1 MIRTSRQLK
10 ALVRNKSHGD
20 NAKAMTLIRNFV
32 MERFLE
38 RMSLS
43 KYSGNLILKGGLL
56 VASMVGLDHRATM
69 DIDTTIRDYN
79 LSAEDAGKMVEDIIA
94 VPLDDGIQFAVK
106 SVESIMDE
114 AEYPGIRF
122 KLEAVLD
129 TMKTPLKM
137 DISTDDVITPGE
149 ENYEY
154 KLMFEERSI
163 PLLAYNLETI
173 LAEKMETIIS
183 RGTLNTRMRDYYDLM
198 ILNIVK
204 ADVINYADLTK
215 ALKATSRKRNSYELL
230 SGSKHILEQI
240 KSDAGLMEQWGVYQ
254 RKYDY
259 AADYTWEDIV
269 ENVERLF
276 GNAETY
282 YEKNPE
288 TLAFKRA
295 EEAFSGEVAKAGFDT
310 EEDMQNYLREIQKE
324 VRVIK

>member
-1 MIRTSRQLK
+1 MIHTSRQLK
-10 ALVRNKSHGD
+10 ALVRNRSHGD

-56 VASMVGLDHRATM
+56 VASMVGLENRATM
-69 DIDTTIRDYN
+69 DIDTTMRNYN
-79 LSAEDAGKMVEDIIA
+79 LSAEGARKMVEDIIA
-94 VPLDDGIQFAVK
+94 VPLDDGIQFVVK

-149 ENYEY
+149 VNYEY

-163 PLLAYNLETI
+163 PLLAYNLETV

-198 ILNIVK
+198 ILNIIK
-204 ADVINYADLTK
+204 SDAINYADLAK
-215 ALKATSRKRNSYELL
+215 ALEATSRKRNSYELL
-230 SGSKHILEQI
+230 LGSKHILEQI
-240 KSDAGLMEQWGVYQ
+240 KSDAGLMKQWGIYQ
-254 RKYDY
+254 HKYDY
-259 AADYTWEDIV
+259 AADYAWVDIV
-269 ENVERLF
+269 KNVERLF
-276 GNAETY
+276 F
-282 YEKNPE
+282 
-288 TLAFKRA
+288 LC
-295 EEAFSGEVAKAGFDT
+295 SS
-310 EEDMQNYLREIQKE
+310 
-324 VRVIK
+324 

>member
-1 MIRTSRQLK
+1 MIHTSRQLK
-10 ALVRNKSHGD
+10 ALVRNSSHGD

-38 RMSLS
+38 RISLS

-56 VASMVGLDHRATM
+56 VASMVGLENRATM
-69 DIDTTIRDYN
+69 DIDTTIRNYN
-79 LSAEDAGKMVEDIIA
+79 LSAENMRKMVEDIIA
-94 VPLDDGIQFAVK
+94 VSLDDGIQFAVK

-149 ENYEY
+149 VNYEY

-163 PLLAYNLETI
+163 PLLAYNLETV

-198 ILNIVK
+198 ILNVVK
-204 ADVINYADLTK
+204 SDAINYADLAK
-215 ALKATSRKRNSYELL
+215 ALGATSRKRNSYELL
-230 SGSKHILEQI
+230 LNSRHILEQI
-240 KSDAGLMEQWGVYQ
+240 KSDAGLMEQWGIYQ
-254 RKYDY
+254 HKFDY
-259 AADYTWEDIV
+259 AADYAWEDIV
-269 ENVERLF
+269 KNVEQLF
-276 GNAETY
+276 
-282 YEKNPE
+282 KK
-288 TLAFKRA
+288 LA
-295 EEAFSGEVAKAGFDT
+295 
-310 EEDMQNYLREIQKE
+310 
-324 VRVIK
+324 

>member
-1 MIRTSRQLK
+1 MIHTSRQLK
-10 ALVRNKSHGD
+10 ALVRNRSHGD

-43 KYSGNLILKGGLL
+43 KYSSNLILKGGLL
-56 VASMVGLDHRATM
+56 VASMVGLENRATM
-69 DIDTTIRDYN
+69 DIDTTIRNYN
-79 LSAEDAGKMVEDIIA
+79 LSTEDARKMVEDIIA
-94 VPLDDGIQFAVK
+94 VPLDDGIQFVVK

-149 ENYEY
+149 VNYEY

-163 PLLAYNLETI
+163 SLRAYNLETV

-198 ILNIVK
+198 ILNIIK
-204 ADVINYADLTK
+204 SDAINYADLAK
-215 ALKATSRKRNSYELL
+215 ALEATSRKRNSYELL

-240 KSDAGLMEQWGVYQ
+240 KSDAGLMEQWGIYQ
-254 RKYDY
+254 HKYDY
-259 AADYTWEDIV
+259 AADYAWVDV
-269 ENVERLF
+269 VKNVEQLF
-276 GNAETY
+276 GKLY
-282 YEKNPE
+282 Y
-288 TLAFKRA
+288 
-295 EEAFSGEVAKAGFDT
+295 
-310 EEDMQNYLREIQKE
+310 
-324 VRVIK
+324 

>member
-1 MIRTSRQLK
+1 MIHTSRQLK
-10 ALVRNKSHGD
+10 ALVRNRSHGD

-56 VASMVGLDHRATM
+56 VASMVGLENRATM
-69 DIDTTIRDYN
+69 DIDAAIRNYN
-79 LSAEDAGKMVEDIIA
+79 LSAEDAREMVEDIIA
-94 VPLDDGIQFAVK
+94 VPLEDGIQFDVK

-149 ENYEY
+149 VNYEY

-163 PLLAYNLETI
+163 PLLAYNLETV

-198 ILNIVK
+198 ILSVIK
-204 ADVINYADLTK
+204 SDTINYVDLAK
-215 ALKATSRKRNSYELL
+215 ALEATSRKRNSYELL

-240 KSDAGLMEQWGVYQ
+240 KSDVGLMEQWGIYQ
-254 RKYDY
+254 HKYDY
-259 AADYTWEDIV
+259 AADYAWADIV
-269 ENVERLF
+269 KNVERLF
-276 GNAETY
+276 F
-282 YEKNPE
+282 
-288 TLAFKRA
+288 LC
-295 EEAFSGEVAKAGFDT
+295 SS
-310 EEDMQNYLREIQKE
+310 
-324 VRVIK
+324 

>member
-1 MIRTSRQLK
+1 MIHTSRQLK
-10 ALVRNKSHGD
+10 ALVRNRSHGD

-56 VASMVGLDHRATM
+56 VASMVGLENRATM
-69 DIDTTIRDYN
+69 DIDTTIRNYN
-79 LSAEDAGKMVEDIIA
+79 LSAENMRKMVEDIIA
-94 VPLDDGIQFAVK
+94 VSLDDGIQFAVK

-149 ENYEY
+149 VNYEY

-163 PLLAYNLETI
+163 PLLAYNLETV

-198 ILNIVK
+198 ILNIIK
-204 ADVINYADLTK
+204 SDAINYADLAK
-215 ALKATSRKRNSYELL
+215 ALEATSRKRNSYELL
-230 SGSKHILEQI
+230 LNSRHILEQI
-240 KSDAGLMEQWGVYQ
+240 KSDAGLMEQWGIYQ
-254 RKYDY
+254 RKFDY
-259 AADYTWEDIV
+259 AVNYAWEDIV
-269 ENVERLF
+269 KDVEQLFERLD
-276 GNAETY
+276 Y
-282 YEKNPE
+282 
-288 TLAFKRA
+288 
-295 EEAFSGEVAKAGFDT
+295 
-310 EEDMQNYLREIQKE
+310 
-324 VRVIK
+324 

>member
-1 MIRTSRQLK
+1 MIHTSRQLK
-10 ALVRNKSHGD
+10 ALVRNRSHGD

-56 VASMVGLDHRATM
+56 VASMVGLENRATM
-69 DIDTTIRDYN
+69 DIDTTMRNYN
-79 LSAEDAGKMVEDIIA
+79 LSAESARKMAEDIIA
-94 VPLDDGIQFAVK
+94 VPLDDGIQFVVK
-106 SVESIMDE
+106 GIESIMDE

-149 ENYEY
+149 VNYEY

-163 PLLAYNLETI
+163 SLRAYNLETV

-198 ILNIVK
+198 ILNIIK
-204 ADVINYADLTK
+204 SDTINYADLAN
-215 ALKATSRKRNSYELL
+215 ALEATSRKRNSYELL
-230 SGSKHILEQI
+230 SGSKRILEQI
-240 KSDAGLMEQWGVYQ
+240 KSDAGLMEQWGIYQ
-254 RKYDY
+254 HKYDY
-259 AADYTWEDIV
+259 AADYAWVDV
-269 ENVERLF
+269 VKNVERLF
-276 GNAETY
+276 
-282 YEKNPE
+282 EK
-288 TLAFKRA
+288 L
-295 EEAFSGEVAKAGFDT
+295 V
-310 EEDMQNYLREIQKE
+310 QI
-324 VRVIK
+324 